1 MGRSRGCLDVS
12 ARSWGSV
19 TCRSGRTRLRMTC
32 ASFGLVL
39 LCMIVGTACHAP
51 KAPLVEASTTGPV
64 VGPWSDA
71 VAGLRTRIAATGLT
85 FQVGEP
91 LPIRLEVESVTEAS
105 IEYSAQQ
112 VEINEPFVVT
122 RPDGRRIGWAGIT
135 RQSASSDVA
144 KIASRKREVLVRGYD
159 LAIDYLICDSGV
171 YTIASRRHSG
181 FPNWP
186 MGAIPGIPASK
197 QILIYLEAG
206 DVPRRRQLMTEIHR
220 RLPVEGHWHL
230 HRNDGPTGSIDKIY
244 CTLTPPGNRI
254 GTSTSAVLS
263 FGRAVPDEEL
273 PAALDENGGR
283 RHCLGAFGV
292 QYAYLDTKAETRAA
306 WPRIVEMMCAAI
318 RAVQ

>member
-1 MGRSRGCLDVS
+1 
-12 ARSWGSV
+12 
-19 TCRSGRTRLRMTC
+19 MTC
-32 ASFGLVL
+32 PLFGLVL
-39 LCMIVGTACHAP
+39 LSMIVGTACHTP

-64 VGPWSDA
+64 VGPWSDE
-71 VAGLRTRIAATGLT
+71 VAGLRTRIAAIGLT

-91 LPIRLEVESVTEAS
+91 LLIRLEVENATEAS

-122 RPDGRRIGWAGIT
+122 GPDGRRIGWVGIT
-135 RQSASSDVA
+135 RQSASSNVP
-144 KIASRKREVLVRGYD
+144 KIASRQRKVLVSGYD

-197 QILIYLEAG
+197 PILIQVEAG

-220 RLPVEGHWHL
+220 RLPVEGHWRLCRGH
-230 HRNDGPTGSIDKIY
+230 GSTGSIDKIY
-244 CTLTPPGNRI
+244 CALTPPGNRI
-254 GTSTSAVLS
+254 GTSSSAVLS
-263 FGRAVPDEEL
+263 FGRAVPDVEL

-292 QYAYLDTKAETRAA
+292 QYAYLDTTVETRAA
-306 WPRIVEMMCAAI
+306 WPRIVDMMCAAI